1 MVSWLWRRRAGRRQL
16 FTVSSRRHAV
26 AVVVALLPEA
36 CRALPQVCRG
46 DGVLPGRRL
55 LKNCR
60 PPFAGVSARSGPR
73 FAHAR
78 AVHFFTAA
86 VHVFDLNLLCN
97 AAKTVTSKPNN
108 YFFKARGLAR

>member
-16 FTVSSRRHAV
+16 FYGFV
-26 AVVVALLPEA
+26 AASPVAIGVARLPEA

-46 DGVLPGRRL
+46 DGVLPVGA
-55 LKNCR
+55 CQIIADA
-60 PPFAGVSARSGPR
+60 FAGVSAAVWASR